1 MTAKT
6 FLYFDSDD
14 DDAKISIIGA
24 PYDLN
29 SSRRYGSA
37 DAPAYIRKSSL
48 EMESNFR
55 GMELSSLPV
64 EDMGDAERGNWN
76 HFRKSLNSMVT
87 AAVKKGSVPLVF
99 GGDHSVTPVVLEALG
114 RDDISLVAIDA
125 HLDFDRMLNGNRYSH
140 GTPRRLEAEIIGA
153 ENIHIMGIRS
163 WPSRAMEEA
172 VNMGVDITTA
182 FDIRENGIPELPEGP
197 VYLTI
202 DIDGVDP
209 AYAPGTGTPEPF
221 GMTPWDAA
229 HIIDSLAPMIVGMDI
244 VEVCPI
250 IDVNELT
257 STLASR
263 LAAQFIYSFFS
274 SER

>member
-1 MTAKT
+1 MTPT
-6 FLYFDSDD
+6 FLYFDSDNS
-14 DDAKISIIGA
+14 DARISVIGA

-55 GMELSSLPV
+55 GMELSGLPI
-64 EDMGDAERGNWN
+64 EDMGDAKRGNWN
-76 HFRKSLNSMVT
+76 YFRKSLMSMVKT
-87 AAVKKGSVPLVF
+87 AVNKGSVPLVF
-99 GGDHSVTPVVLEALG
+99 GGDHSVTPVVLKALN
-114 RDDISLVAIDA
+114 RRDISVVAIDA

-140 GTPRRLEAEIIGA
+140 GTPRRLEAGIVGP
-153 ENIHIMGIRS
+153 ENIHIIGIRS
-163 WPSRAMEEA
+163 WPSRAMEDA
-172 VNMGVDITTA
+172 VKSGVNITTA
-182 FDIRENGIPELPEGP
+182 FDMEEKGIPTLPSGP

-202 DIDGVDP
+202 DIDGIDP
-209 AYAPGTGTPEPF
+209 TYAPGTGTPEPF

-229 HIIDSLAPMIVGMDI
+229 HIIDSIAPRAVGMDI
-244 VEVCPI
+244 VEVCPKVDI
-250 IDVNELT
+250 NELT

-274 SER
+274 SEQ